1 MMRIRRNDTVLVIT
15 GRDKGKKGT
24 VIEVDRTKGLVKV
37 AGIGMITK
45 HQKARRQG
53 ETPAIKKLE
62 SFIRLLRPKVLL
74 LVPSLVLARSMLKQ
88 FVRLYK
94 RNLDWAILCK
104 SRA

>member
-62 SFIRLLRPKVLL
+62 SFINLSNVMLVADSKPTRVGIQVQEDGTRVRIAKRTKTVL
-74 LVPSLVLARSMLKQ
+74 
-88 FVRLYK
+88 
-94 RNLDWAILCK
+94 
-104 SRA
+104 